1 MPREHPEIKKVS
13 TKQFKQETKYLK
25 FFCFFFSF
33 LLRNLVTTE
42 SNGEIK
48 GRNTF
53 RTNLQMRKN
62 PRKKK
67 KKLGDWTTFE
77 RNNLRKRERSRNG
90 EKREGQ

>member
-1 MPREHPEIKKVS
+1 MPQEHPEIKKVS

-25 FFCFFFSF
+25 VFCFVF
-33 LLRNLVTTE
+33 LRNLVTTE

-53 RTNLQMRKN
+53 RTNLQMRKK
-62 PRKKK
+62 PKKKK

-90 EKREGQ
+90 GEKREGQ